1 MRVIKKLLFP
11 VLVLALTVGFGIFGW
26 VNRQSYTDV
35 TSQPDYLSQFAVAE
49 MSERHC
55 VNACSELEATL
66 PEAPLILRV
75 TPVSELVPEF
85 GIFRFRFRVEEVYQG
100 DAVAMGEE
108 IWIASESWDI
118 LIEQTGG
125 RYVECGFVN
134 LPQQGREYLVFL
146 SDRIIQDDGRT
157 ICFFLEFEMVTQVP
171 MFCYDA
177 IPNTFITPDG
187 VSTYVSYSEVA
198 GNEFFATTQAGLDA
212 MLELKEAMLERYPK

>member
-49 MSERHC
+49 MSEKHC
-55 VNACSELEATL
+55 VNACSELETTL
-66 PEAPLILRV
+66 PEAPLILRA
-75 TPVSELVPEF
+75 TPMGDLEPQFKLNLIP
-85 GIFRFRFRVEEVYQG
+85 FRVEAVYAG
-100 DAVAMGEE
+100 DDLAVGDE
-108 IWIASESWDI
+108 IWVGRQSSG
-118 LIEQTGG
+118 LIIERDGG
-125 RYVECGFVN
+125 RYAELGFVN
-134 LPQQGREYLVFL
+134 VPAQGREYLIFL
-146 SDRIIQDDGRT
+146 SDRIVQDDGRT